1 MSEIKSIIQHNA
13 VNTHTHKHTP
23 RKGLHSKTSHT
34 HSNTH
39 TLTQTYTLTH
49 TIVHTQMNWCGCDNM
64 AKLSLSLKRI
74 VDLQALAVSDLVFA
88 PGMARAFLYPRPRYV
103 PKVPTFSPGPIVL
116 QAFWHPPFQE
126 RLNLC
131 HLRSQSCPVA

>member
-13 VNTHTHKHTP
+13 VKKPHTHQGRGYTLKHHTHTHTHTN
-23 RKGLHSKTSHT
+23 LHT
-34 HSNTH
+34 HTH
-39 TLTQTYTLTH
+39 THTH

-64 AKLSLSLKRI
+64 EKFSLSLKRI

-116 QAFWHPPFQE
+116 QAFCHPPFQE